1 MYMQCCCFPFVFK
14 INVLLNVTICRL
26 FVGVF
31 SSNDLYL
38 YQARD
43 AATKKIIE
51 DHGPHAYLI
60 PSSDHPHIIAGQ
72 GSIGVEFLEQVASFF
87 IYLYTLLVLNFTLHR
102 FRYLSNSLLS
112 SSLPTYS
119 SRCLLAKSKTCT
131 LGGASLKEREMYFKI
146 FF

>member
-1 MYMQCCCFPFVFK
+1 MASYGLFKMSTLYWQCFCSPFVIK
-14 INVLLNVTICRL
+14 INVLLSITICSL

-43 AATKKIIE
+43 AATKKLIA

-72 GSIGVEFLEQVASFF
+72 GSIAVEFLEQVASFF
-87 IYLYTLLVLNFTLHR
+87 IYPCTLLELNFA
-102 FRYLSNSLLS
+102 FWGIVKKN
-112 SSLPTYS
+112 
-119 SRCLLAKSKTCT
+119 
-131 LGGASLKEREMYFKI
+131 REI
-146 FF
+146 

>member
-1 MYMQCCCFPFVFK
+1 MIK
-14 INVLLNVTICRL
+14 INVLLSITICSL

-43 AATKKIIE
+43 AATKKLIA

-72 GSIGVEFLEQVASFF
+72 GSIAVEFLEQVASCF
-87 IYLYTLLVLNFTLHR
+87 IYPCTLLELNFA
-102 FRYLSNSLLS
+102 FWGIVKKN
-112 SSLPTYS
+112 
-119 SRCLLAKSKTCT
+119 
-131 LGGASLKEREMYFKI
+131 REI
-146 FF
+146 

>member
-1 MYMQCCCFPFVFK
+1 MYGLFKMSTVYWQFFCSPFVIK
-14 INVLLNVTICRL
+14 INVTICSL

-43 AATKKIIE
+43 AATKKLIA

-72 GSIGVEFLEQVASFF
+72 GSIAVEFLEQVASFF
-87 IYLYTLLVLNFTLHR
+87 IYLYTLLELNFAFLGIVKKIAKGLKSSFYLAR
-102 FRYLSNSLLS
+102 IFYSRY
-112 SSLPTYS
+112 
-119 SRCLLAKSKTCT
+119 
-131 LGGASLKEREMYFKI
+131 F
-146 FF
+146 

>member
-1 MYMQCCCFPFVFK
+1 MYGLFKMFAVYWQCFCSPFVIK
-14 INVLLNVTICRL
+14 INVTICSL

-43 AATKKIIE
+43 AATKKLIA

-72 GSIGVEFLEQVASFF
+72 GSIAVEFLEQVASFF
-87 IYLYTLLVLNFTLHR
+87 IYLTDVVYTLLELNFAFLGIVKKK
-102 FRYLSNSLLS
+102 
-112 SSLPTYS
+112 
-119 SRCLLAKSKTCT
+119 SRNLRPVKINP
-131 LGGASLKEREMYFKI
+131 REI
-146 FF
+146 IPI